1 MKDTKNLKEIN
12 QEIQKILEKFKK
24 LERPDLNLIAVEKY
38 AKDLREVLKMIK
50 FPCKMNISL
59 NTRLHNGREA
69 VIIRTNLKV
78 RKIKILKSSWIKI
91 KTEEIQ
97 KPRLQG
103 WAKDFI
109 QLNICEE

>member
-24 LERPDLNLIAVEKY
+24 LEKPDLNLIAVEKY
-38 AKDLREVLKMIK
+38 VNELREVLEKIK

-59 NTRLHNGREA
+59 NILLDSKNA
-69 VIIRTNLKV
+69 VIMRSNLTVK
-78 RKIKILKSSWIKI
+78 KIKVLNNGWIEI
-91 KTEEIQ
+91 KTEEVQ

>member
-24 LERPDLNLIAVEKY
+24 LERPDLIAVEKY
-38 AKDLREVLKMIK
+38 VNELREVLKMIK

-59 NTRLHNGREA
+59 NILLDSKNA
-69 VIIRTNLKV
+69 VIMRSNLTVK
-78 RKIKILKSSWIKI
+78 KIKVLNNGWIEI
-91 KTEEIQ
+91 KTEEVQ
-97 KPRLQG
+97 RPQLRG

>member
-38 AKDLREVLKMIK
+38 AKELREVLKMVK

-59 NTRLHNGREA
+59 NILLDSKNA
-69 VIIRTNLKV
+69 VIMRSNLKV
-78 RKIKILKSSWIKI
+78 EKIKILNNGWIEI
-91 KTEEIQ
+91 KTEEVQ
-97 KPRLQG
+97 RPQLRG

>member
-12 QEIQKILEKFKK
+12 QKIQKILEKFKK
-24 LERPDLNLIAVEKY
+24 LERPDLNLIAVKKY
-38 AKDLREVLKMIK
+38 VNELREVLKTIK

-59 NTRLHNGREA
+59 NILLDSKNA
-69 VIIRTNLKV
+69 VIMRSNLTVK
-78 RKIKILKSSWIKI
+78 KIKVLNNGWIEI
-91 KTEEIQ
+91 KTEEVQ
-97 KPRLQG
+97 RPQLQG